1 MWLSKKS
8 MRRSD
13 VNLTKEKPSIK
24 TTTAFTQ
31 TVVKETC
38 GIAVQTNSKVV
49 RDASSQQSRVETR
62 EYGSQPVA
70 ISTANGN
77 TQTDVA
83 LDLQTTGTQME
94 YDRLYIHP
102 LPTIEEEEWEVDV
115 PATCRNISKKDVLD
129 EAIKSMAELASLTNS
144 FLNDVSTRSN
154 SADMIGLGVPRG
166 DNNDLQVDLN
176 AQDDRWETSSVD
188 SFEANKPDVKLAYNS
203 KENVAVLTTKD
214 GDFDLEDYGKKAF
227 QRSAGQRDSRIS
239 PHLCDCASWKV
250 SDTSFIP
257 AEAESFC
264 FNGYQW
270 ITIGQQTA
278 DSGHGKEFST
288 YLIL

>member
-1 MWLSKKS
+1 MVTVK
-8 MRRSD
+8 RRKQKVSDNSNPKVSRMSSRSTETSCPLRTHTGCQTD
-13 VNLTKEKPSIK
+13 VNLTKEKLSIK

-70 ISTANGN
+70 MSTANGN

-154 SADMIGLGVPRG
+154 SADMIGLGV
-166 DNNDLQVDLN
+166 Q
-176 AQDDRWETSSVD
+176 
-188 SFEANKPDVKLAYNS
+188 EAIIMIYKL
-203 KENVAVLTTKD
+203 T
-214 GDFDLEDYGKKAF
+214 
-227 QRSAGQRDSRIS
+227 
-239 PHLCDCASWKV
+239 
-250 SDTSFIP
+250 
-257 AEAESFC
+257 
-264 FNGYQW
+264 
-270 ITIGQQTA
+270 
-278 DSGHGKEFST
+278 
-288 YLIL
+288 